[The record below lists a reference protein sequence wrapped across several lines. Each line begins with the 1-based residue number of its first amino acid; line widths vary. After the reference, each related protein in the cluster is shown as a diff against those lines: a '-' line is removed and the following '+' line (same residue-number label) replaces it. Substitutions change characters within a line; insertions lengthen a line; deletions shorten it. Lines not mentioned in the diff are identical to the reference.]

1 MVETRVT
8 NLVNPSYGSPKKTKK
23 KGSTQWAGH
32 RSRSNPLALTLGAI
46 NPIERSHSGMA
57 TKKKTKKSPSKSK
70 GHKNT
75 YSVKTLK
82 TMLVKKG
89 GKFTKRSGGSRNPAI
104 FGVSRPAQIG
114 GVLLGISVGVTIA
127 KLVPPMLP
135 AAWTAS
141 DGGRF
146 LTTAG
151 VALAVG
157 VAAHFALPAPYR
169 DSLAAGAGS
178 QALSVGLNPILRKVS
193 SNFPTLGSVRRNALG
208 DFVAASFPEPNNP
221 IFNRM
226 LMAGMA
232 TAPGATSSGGN
243 LGRYRSR
250 YN

>member
-1 MVETRVT
+1 
-8 NLVNPSYGSPKKTKK
+8 
-23 KGSTQWAGH
+23 
-32 RSRSNPLALTLGAI
+32 
-46 NPIERSHSGMA
+46 MA
-57 TKKKTKKSPSKSK
+57 TKKKKKGPSKSK

-82 TMLVKKG
+82 KMLAKKG
-89 GKFTKRSGGSRNPAI
+89 AKPKHHSAGHRNPSL

-114 GVLLGISVGVTIA
+114 GMLLGITVGVTVA

-135 AAWTAS
+135 ASWTAS

-151 VALAVG
+151 VALALG
-157 VAAHFALPAPYR
+157 VAAHFTLPAPYR

-193 SNFPTLGSVRRNALG
+193 SNFPTLGSVRRTAMG
-208 DFVAASFPEPNNP
+208 DFVRASFPEPNNP
-221 IFNRM
+221 IYNRM
-226 LMAGMA
+226 LMSAMS
-232 TAPGATSSGGN
+232 TPGVTSNGGN
-243 LGRYRSR
+243 LGKYRGR